1 MPQEQPPQTCLRIRS
16 SARLIVID
24 KAHRVLLFRFRHK
37 TGALAGQDHW
47 ATPGGGLEPEESYE
61 QAAVRELHEETGMT
75 MRPPDRHVAERR
87 FVLQLPDGEHVIS
100 DERYFVV
107 HAESTHVRDSQ
118 WTSHEKQVMAEHK
131 WWSLEELR
139 RTGDTVWPKE
149 LVCWLRSAIK
159 VLSCV

>member
-1 MPQEQPPQTCLRIRS
+1 MHQEKRPQPSLRIRS

-47 ATPGGGLEPEESYE
+47 ATPGGGLEPGENYE
-61 QAAVRELHEETGMT
+61 QAAVRELREETGMT
-75 MRPPDRHVAERR
+75 MLPPDQYVAERR

-100 DERYFVV
+100 NERYFVV
-107 HAESTHVRDSQ
+107 RTESTHVRDSQ
-118 WTSHEKQVMAEHK
+118 RTSHEKRVMAEHK

-139 RTGDTVWPKE
+139 TTTDIVWPKE
-149 LVCWLRSAIK
+149 LATWLLSAIK
-159 VLSCV
+159 EG